1 MNELANID
9 NMSNADIMAA
19 IGQSKG
25 TNLPLLPKLSINR
38 EATDDEGN
46 QLPVGVFRTYDTVSE
61 QSVFGKP
68 VKIRP
73 FINAFQWMKYDEEAQ
88 AYSNRSI
95 IFTDWDAHQYDIQGT
110 EKCGRVNRK
119 EWDNLTPDKLVEQKK
134 VRAYRLVYGLL
145 TMKGKTASK
154 DDVTLEDY
162 PVLYRVSGL
171 NYNPIGLAI
180 ESLGRQNKIMFRHNI
195 SLDTERKKTGSN
207 VFYVAKTSIE
217 NAQIDFSAKD
227 NQTMDIFKA
236 VMEKE
241 NASVMDSY
249 NEAIKSKTNTQDI
262 ADAKI
267 LEKVS
272 A

>member
-1 MNELANID
+1 MNELSNID
-9 NMSNADIMAA
+9 SMSNADIMAA

-119 EWDNLTPDKLVEQKK
+119 E
-134 VRAYRLVYGLL
+134 
-145 TMKGKTASK
+145 
-154 DDVTLEDY
+154 
-162 PVLYRVSGL
+162 
-171 NYNPIGLAI
+171 
-180 ESLGRQNKIMFRHNI
+180 
-195 SLDTERKKTGSN
+195 
-207 VFYVAKTSIE
+207 
-217 NAQIDFSAKD
+217 
-227 NQTMDIFKA
+227 
-236 VMEKE
+236 
-241 NASVMDSY
+241 
-249 NEAIKSKTNTQDI
+249 
-262 ADAKI
+262 
-267 LEKVS
+267 
-272 A
+272 

>member
-9 NMSNADIMAA
+9 NMSNADIMSA
-19 IGQSKG
+19 IGQSRG
-25 TNLPLLPKLSINR
+25 TNLPILPKLIINR

-73 FINAFQWMKYDEEAQ
+73 FINAFQWMKYDEDAQ

-95 IFTDWDAHQYDIQGT
+95 IFTDWDSAQYDMLGT
-110 EKCGRVNRK
+110 ERCGRVNRK
-119 EWDNLTPDKLVEQKK
+119 EWTNLTPDKLVEQKK
-134 VRAYRLVYGLL
+134 IRCYRLVYGLL
-145 TMKGKTASK
+145 TMKGKTATK
-154 DDVTLEDY
+154 DETTLEDY

-171 NYNPIGLAI
+171 NYQPIGLAI
-180 ESLGRQNKIMFRHNI
+180 ESLGRSDKLMFRHNI
-195 SLDTERKKTGSN
+195 ALDTERKKTGSN
-207 VFYVAKTSIE
+207 VYYVAKTSIDGK
-217 NAQIDFSAKD
+217 AVDFSEKD
-227 NQTMDIFKA
+227 SQTMDIFKA

-241 NASVMDSY
+241 NLSVMESY
-249 NEAIKSKTNTQDI
+249 NSHVKGQTTEQDI
-262 ADAKI
+262 ADAKV